1 MQRRG
6 LRLAEWLYET
16 GIGETRAALIEGGE
30 ILEARIELEDGAPRA
45 GAILPARLVEITVRG
60 REGRVAIDGGGE
72 ALLGLLPAGI
82 TQGVA
87 LTIEIVREAIP
98 EPGRAKLAKAIP
110 AMSGAMPA
118 AGPDLLA
125 RLAES
130 GHPVRQLR
138 AHEPDQLEAAGW
150 SEVLEEATTG
160 EIGFA
165 GGALRMTPTPA
176 MTLFDV
182 DGQPPL
188 EALAVAA
195 ASAVARA
202 ILRHDITGS
211 IGIDFPTLEGK
222 AARQAVA
229 AAIDACLPL
238 PFERTAMNGFGFL
251 QIVRRRTRAA
261 LPEMLRADP
270 AGAEARALLRM
281 IERTPPP
288 VPRHHSVSR
297 GVQAWLAGRPA
308 LIAELARRTGVE
320 PIFEVK

>member
-1 MQRRG
+1 
-6 LRLAEWLYET
+6 LAEWLYEA
-16 GIGETRAALIEGGE
+16 GIGETRAALIQDGD
-30 ILEARIELEDGAPRA
+30 ILEARIELEDGAPRV
-45 GAILPARLVEITVRG
+45 GAILPARLIEITVRG
-60 REGRVAIDGGGE
+60 REGRVALDSGGE

-82 TQGVA
+82 TQGAA
-87 LTIEIVREAIP
+87 LMVEIVREAIP

-110 AMSGAMPA
+110 AVPGALPA
-118 AGPDLLA
+118 PGPDLLA
-125 RLAES
+125 RLAGS

-138 AHEPDQLEAAGW
+138 AHETDRLEAAGW
-150 SEVLEEATTG
+150 SEVLEEAVIG

-182 DGQPPL
+182 DGQAPL

-195 ASAVARA
+195 AGAVARA
-202 ILRHDITGS
+202 ILRHDIAGS

-229 AAIDACLPL
+229 AAIDAGLPL

-251 QIVRRRTRAA
+251 QIVRRRSRAS
-261 LPEMLRADP
+261 LPEILRADP

-288 VPRHHSVSR
+288 VPRHHRVSR
-297 GVQAWLAGRPA
+297 RVQAWLGARPP
-308 LIAELARRTGVE
+308 LIAELARRTGAE
-320 PIFEVK
+320 PLFEVT

>member
-1 MQRRG
+1 M
-6 LRLAEWLYET
+6 AEWLHEA
-16 GIGETRAALIEGGE
+16 GIGETRAALIADGA
-30 ILEARIELEDGAPRA
+30 ILEARIELEDGAPRV
-45 GAILPARLVEITVRG
+45 GAILPARLIEITVRG
-60 REGRVAIDGGGE
+60 REGRVTLDGGGE
-72 ALLGLLPAGI
+72 ALLSLLPAGI
-82 TQGVA
+82 TQGAA
-87 LTIEIVREAIP
+87 LTVEITREAIP
-98 EPGRAKLAKAIP
+98 EPGRAKLARAIP
-110 AMSGAMPA
+110 AEPGALPA
-118 AGPDLLA
+118 PGPDLLA

-130 GHPVRQLR
+130 GHPMRRLH
-138 AHEPDQLEAAGW
+138 AHEADQLEAAGW
-150 SEVLEEATTG
+150 SEVLEEAMTG

-195 ASAVARA
+195 AGAVAEA
-202 ILRHDITGS
+202 ILRHDIAGS

-229 AAIDACLPL
+229 AAIDAGLPL

-251 QIVRRRTRAA
+251 QIVRRRTRAS

-281 IERTPPP
+281 LERTPPP
-288 VPRHHSVSR
+288 VPRHHTVSR
-297 GVQAWLAGRPA
+297 RVQASLVARPA

-320 PIFEVK
+320 PIFEVN